1 VNSSRVPDF
10 RLVVPGS
17 FPDRDFT
24 PELSGLF
31 WFTQV
36 PDPHVPHAVFGP
48 QDLQEEVLFRQ
59 NEWLV

>member
-48 QDLQEEVLFRQ
+48 QDLQEEVLF
-59 NEWLV
+59 